1 MLTNLTI
8 PWKRNSETQTL
19 SSQATTVVSV
29 LIFNGQIA
37 GEQHPQ
43 QSSQEQVAAPAH
55 LLQLWLRFRA

>member
-8 PWKRNSETQTL
+8 PWKRNSETQTM

-29 LIFNGQIA
+29 LIFKGQIA

-43 QSSQEQVAAPAH
+43 QSSQEQVVAPAH